1 MRSTERVP
9 VVRTL
14 LSLCPECFWYEPEEL
29 VDVLFSLGYTD
40 DLVDAGEAWAAV
52 EMAQADYPQWLP
64 AA

>member
-1 MRSTERVP
+1 VRSTELVP
-9 VVRTL
+9 IVRGL

-40 DLVDAGEAWAAV
+40 DLVDAWEVWTAV
-52 EMAQADYPQWLP
+52 EMARTDDPQWLP